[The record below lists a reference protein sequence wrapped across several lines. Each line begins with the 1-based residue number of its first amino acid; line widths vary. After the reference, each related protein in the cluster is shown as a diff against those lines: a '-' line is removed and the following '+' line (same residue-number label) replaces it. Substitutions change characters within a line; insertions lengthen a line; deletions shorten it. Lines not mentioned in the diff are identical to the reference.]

1 MQAPACKRDGTTTL
15 GGEDTEM
22 DLLLHP
28 QSALLSVCAA
38 TLKLKL
44 RVL

>member
-1 MQAPACKRDGTTTL
+1 MDGP
-15 GGEDTEM
+15 

>member
-1 MQAPACKRDGTTTL
+1 
-15 GGEDTEM
+15 M